1 MTATAS
7 ALVFPDWPLM
17 GGSLVP
23 AVTDVTAAHVL
34 HRWVAAFVGLI
45 VVALAVV
52 AWRTQRDHPTLVR
65 LAVGAAV
72 LFAIQVVDR
81 RARRS

>member
-17 GGSLVP
+17 NGSLVP
-23 AVTDVTAAHVL
+23 AITDVTAAHAL
-34 HRWVAAFVGLI
+34 HRWVAAFVA
-45 VVALAVV
+45 VVVAALAVV

-65 LAVGAAV
+65 LSVGARSCSRSRSSSAG
-72 LFAIQVVDR
+72 
-81 RARRS
+81 RRS